1 MTNREY
7 YFDRFSNTTM
17 SPNEQ
22 DLTTAVT
29 NAINWAKGVHI
40 MAYKAYE
47 HHHKCGDPD
56 LAQYYKTIMDMMQ
69 NLLHILGNNEN
80 GPG

>member
-1 MTNREY
+1 
-7 YFDRFSNTTM
+7 M

-22 DLTTAVT
+22 YLTTTVT
-29 NAINWAKGVHI
+29 NAINWAKSVHI

-47 HHHKCGDPD
+47 HHRECGDQD
-56 LAQYYKTIMDMMQ
+56 LTQYYKTIMDMMQ
-69 NLLHILGNNEN
+69 NLLHILGKNEN